1 MKPLTPLP
9 MTVPGGIAVVS
20 GTELLAWRRSCL
32 RDHPARRG
40 AFDWLLDVAGG
51 LPWRDLQGLVLQP
64 ERSVTLAQP
73 LAALEAIWSRHC
85 CSGVP
90 LQHLVGGVPWRD
102 LWLEVGPQALIP
114 RQETE
119 LLVDLALQL
128 GGVPSRWADLGTGS
142 GCLAVALARA
152 WPASEGWAV
161 DRSIEALALARRNLD
176 RLAPGAA
183 VQTLAGDW
191 WQPLVPWRGRF
202 DLVVAN
208 PPYIPSGV
216 VEALEPLVRDH
227 EPRLALDG
235 GWDGLAA
242 LRQVISQAPWMLAP
256 GGWLLLEHHH
266 DQADA
271 VLQLLADA
279 GLQDCRS
286 ASDLEGHRRFALA
299 RCLPQEGADG

>member
-1 MKPLTPLP
+1 
-9 MTVPGGIAVVS
+9 MTVSGGTVVVS
-20 GTELLAWRRSCL
+20 GAELLAWRRHCL
-32 RDHPARRG
+32 RDQQARRE

-64 ERSVTLAQP
+64 DRSVTLARP
-73 LAALEAIWSRHC
+73 LADLEALWSSHC

-90 LQHLVGGVPWRD
+90 LQHLVGEVPWRD

-119 LLVDLALQL
+119 LLVDLALAL
-128 GGVPSRWADLGTGS
+128 GLVPSRWADLGTGS

-152 WPASEGWAV
+152 WPGREGWAV

-183 VQTLAGDW
+183 VQTLEGDW
-191 WQPLVPWRGRF
+191 WQPLAPWEGHF
-202 DLVVAN
+202 ELVVAN
-208 PPYIPSGV
+208 PPYIPSEV
-216 VEALEPLVRDH
+216 VAALDPLVRDH

-235 GWDGLAA
+235 GDDGLAA
-242 LRQVISQAPWMLAP
+242 LRQVINPAPSMLAP

-266 DQADA
+266 DQSDA
-271 VLQLLADA
+271 VAALLKGA
-279 GLQDCRS
+279 GLVQVS
-286 ASDLEGHRRFALA
+286 AYPDLEGKRRFASA
-299 RCLPQEGADG
+299 RAPEQAWA

>member
-1 MKPLTPLP
+1 
-9 MTVPGGIAVVS
+9 MTVSGDTVVVS
-20 GTELLAWRRSCL
+20 GAELLAWRRHCL
-32 RDHPARRG
+32 RDQPARRE

-51 LPWRDLQGLVLQP
+51 LPWRNLQALVLQP
-64 ERSVTLAQP
+64 DRSVTLARP
-73 LAALEAIWSRHC
+73 LADLEAVWSSHC

-119 LLVDLALQL
+119 LLVDLALDL
-128 GGVPSRWADLGTGS
+128 GLVPSRWADLGTGS

-152 WPASEGWAV
+152 WPGREGWAV
-161 DRSIEALALARRNLD
+161 DRSIEALALARRNLE

-183 VQTLAGDW
+183 VQTLVGDW
-191 WQPLVPWRGRF
+191 WQPLAPWEGHF
-202 DLVVAN
+202 ELVVAN
-208 PPYIPSGV
+208 PPYIPSEV
-216 VEALEPLVRDH
+216 VDALDPLVRDH

-235 GWDGLAA
+235 GDDGLAA
-242 LRQVISQAPWMLAP
+242 LRQVITPAPSMLAP

-271 VLQLLADA
+271 VLQLLAGA
-279 GLQDCRS
+279 GLQDCHT
-286 ASDLEGHRRFALA
+286 ASDLEGHGRFALA
-299 RCLPQEGADG
+299 RRSCQEGADG